1 MAPDWGVSER
11 HDPPT
16 PDRSSAIGA
25 SFRMLPA
32 ATFASLTTEV
42 WNHVYC
48 LAKYCK
54 EMKCK
59 YYCDEVYTQAE
70 PSSQTYSGCCC

>member
-1 MAPDWGVSER
+1 
-11 HDPPT
+11 
-16 PDRSSAIGA
+16 
-25 SFRMLPA
+25 MLPA

-42 WNHVYC
+42 WNRVYC